1 MMLRYNYGGAS
12 ADKYYTS
19 SSAYYFNDASYFQRN
34 ETHSLVAELQ
44 SRISNSVSNELRVG
58 YTRVR
63 DWREAAAP
71 GRRSHRVDLGK

>member
-19 SSAYYFNDASYFQRN
+19 SSSYYFNDASYYQRN

-44 SRISNSVSNELRVG
+44 SRISNSVSN
-58 YTRVR
+58 
-63 DWREAAAP
+63 
-71 GRRSHRVDLGK
+71 